1 MNRHKLFLII
11 LMVILVDQLSKYFI
25 SNNMHLYETINVI
38 PNFFNL
44 YYIQNDGGAFSILE
58 GHMFLFYLVSII
70 GLVILYFIYK
80 QANTNILKIAVA
92 FVVGGLFGNLIDRVF
107 YQKVIDFISLN
118 FGSYHFAIFNVADIF
133 ITVGIILLLIDTLFI
148 NKKKEN

>member
-1 MNRHKLFLII
+1 
-11 LMVILVDQLSKYFI
+11 MVILVDQLSKYFI